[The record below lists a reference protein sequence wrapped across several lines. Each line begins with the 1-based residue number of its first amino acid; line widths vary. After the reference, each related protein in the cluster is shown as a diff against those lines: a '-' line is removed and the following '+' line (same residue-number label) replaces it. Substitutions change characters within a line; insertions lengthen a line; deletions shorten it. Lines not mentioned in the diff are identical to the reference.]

1 MHNDNNDDL
10 IFTLILCIMLSDLSR
25 MYKLLKHI
33 PTGLRVMVTELEQ
46 HVTET
51 GILTTFLLQMQ
62 WLAFCDQKQ

>member
-1 MHNDNNDDL
+1 MEIMVLVLD
-10 IFTLILCIMLSDLSR
+10 ILFSDLSR

-51 GILTTFLLQMQ
+51 GIYTGELSKTAQ
-62 WLAFCDQKQ
+62 